1 MKKFDWSQVKRFY
14 EARSSHWERRDR
26 DDDPD
31 ALGNVVIPGEALWVN
46 KYFARSQQ
54 MAYQALFDLTPSPRL
69 GARALDIGCGAGRW
83 ARFLSEHGYQTV
95 GIDLQPAL
103 IEAAR
108 RRYPYIDFLHT
119 SVQEYSSEEP
129 FDLVS
134 SVEVIRHNPFEEQL
148 VIIRKIRELL
158 VDGGYVIMLE
168 GIGSDPRPNAF
179 YRAIDDW
186 IEVFEKSGFRNI
198 AVQRYYYN
206 LVLRVVEQLVSARRR
221 LASKLIPQGST
232 RGELCQEKTE
242 LTPEEKAAIPEP
254 ERGYLRSSKKRLVLE
269 LNAPVESFLI
279 RRNVALPVGD
289 CGFLFQAV

>member
-1 MKKFDWSQVKRFY
+1 MT
-14 EARSSHWERRDR
+14 
-26 DDDPD
+26 
-31 ALGNVVIPGEALWVN
+31 GEPLWVN
-46 KYFARSQQ
+46 NYFARSQQ
-54 MAYQALFDLTPSPRL
+54 MAYQALFDLTSSPRP

-108 RRYPYIDFLHT
+108 RRYPNIDFLRT
-119 SVQEYSSEEP
+119 SVQEYFSEEP

-148 VIIRKIRELL
+148 VIIRKIRESL
-158 VDGGYVIMLE
+158 VEGGYVIMLE
-168 GIGSDPRPNAF
+168 GIGADPRPNAF
-179 YRAIDDW
+179 YRSIDDW

-206 LVLRVVEQLVSARRR
+206 LVWRAVLR
-221 LASKLIPQGST
+221 LASMRKRLASVLTLQGSIK
-232 RGELCQEKTE
+232 GASGPEKTE
-242 LTPEEKAAIPEP
+242 LTPEESAAIPKL
-254 ERGYLRSSKKRLVLE
+254 ERGHLSSFIRRLVLE

-279 RRNVALPVGD
+279 RRNTALPLGD

>member
-1 MKKFDWSQVKRFY
+1 MKKFDWSQVQRFY
-14 EARSSHWERRDR
+14 EARSSHWERGGY
-26 DDDPD
+26 DDPD
-31 ALGNVVIPGEALWVN
+31 ALRNVVMPGEALWVN

-54 MAYQALFDLTPSPRL
+54 MAYQALFDLTPSPRP

-108 RRYPYIDFLHT
+108 HRYPYIDFLRT

-148 VIIRKIRELL
+148 VIIRKIRESL

-168 GIGSDPRPNAF
+168 GIGADPRPNAF
-179 YRAIDDW
+179 YRATIDDW

-206 LVLRVVEQLVSARRR
+206 LVLRTVKR
-221 LASKLIPQGST
+221 LASIPILQGSSKGQL
-232 RGELCQEKTE
+232 RPERTE
-242 LTPEEKAAIPEP
+242 LTLEERAAIPEP
-254 ERGYLRSSKKRLVLE
+254 EERGYLHSLIRRLVLE
-269 LNAPVESFLI
+269 LNAPVESFLV
-279 RRNVALPVGD
+279 RRNVALPVGN